1 VFLEGKDVVA
11 ENDEFIGVENWRMRI
26 AARARPKKEVPIS
39 LYFANQVTLLNMRRK
54 RKRSRMK

>member
-54 RKRSRMK
+54 RK